1 MLGRYV
7 RIQITHPIHSAFEG
21 GPGVYLLNFGS
32 VEGAKSFSGNI
43 EGAFVLG
50 VGKPVRNFDGRVVAV
65 LRRKGSETML
75 LAVAGKGE
83 VFIDNQIAQAV
94 SFALDAAEYTMECLY
109 ENSCGAVVFR
119 RINDEIRFLLIKNR
133 RSAHWGFPKGH
144 MEAGETEEQTAR
156 REVLEETGVTIRIIP
171 EFSATS
177 EYTIQNRVEKRVTI
191 FLAAATNSST
201 SIQHEEIEDYAWQ
214 NFDKAMESLR
224 FDNDRDILRK
234 AFDFLGNNPQWIG
247 EN

>member
-7 RIQITHPIHSAFEG
+7 RIQITHPIHSAYNG
-21 GPGVYLLNFGS
+21 GPGVYRLNFGT

-50 VGKPVRNFDGRVVAV
+50 VGKAVRSFDGRVVAI
-65 LRRKGSETML
+65 LRRKGSDALM

-83 VFIDNQIAQAV
+83 VFIDNQIAEEV
-94 SFALDAAEYTMECLY
+94 SFALDASEYTMECLY

-119 RINDEIRFLLIKNR
+119 RINGEIRFLLIKNR

-144 MEAGETEEQTAR
+144 MEAGESKEDTAR
-156 REVLEETGVTIRIIP
+156 REVLEETGVTIRIVP

-177 EYTIQNRVEKRVTI
+177 EYLIQNRVEKCVTI
-191 FLAAATNSST
+191 FLAAATNTST
-201 SIQHEEIEDYAWQ
+201 SIQREEIEDYAWQ
-214 NFDKAMESLR
+214 SFEKAMESLR
-224 FDNDRDILRK
+224 FDNDKAILQK
-234 AFDFLGNNPQWIG
+234 AFDFLRETPELIG
-247 EN
+247 VV